1 MEIVVLVS
9 SCGRSISHTESASDV
24 LSHGV
29 GRQVGQDSGD
39 VGQGETCHSVMW
51 MDSKPDTLG
60 GMKTSRFLPVIVGL
74 ALVAT
79 PALASCGG
87 SSTSS
92 DDTTTVISLVP
103 ASKVIDV
110 RTPEEFDEGYVKGAV
125 NIDVS
130 NPNFESQIASLD
142 KDAAYSIYCRSGNR
156 SAVAVDI
163 MRNAGFTNVV
173 DLGAVEE
180 AAQALSLPV
189 VTD

>member
-1 MEIVVLVS
+1 M
-9 SCGRSISHTESASDV
+9 C
-24 LSHGV
+24 V
-29 GRQVGQDSGD
+29 GTR
-39 VGQGETCHSVMW
+39 
-51 MDSKPDTLG
+51 PDTLG
-60 GMKTSRFLPVIVGL
+60 GMKKSRFLPVIVGL
-74 ALVAT
+74 ALVAS
-79 PALASCGG
+79 PGLASCGG

-92 DDTTTVISLVP
+92 EDTTTVISLVP
-103 ASKVIDV
+103 AGKVIDV

>member
-1 MEIVVLVS
+1 MMQTALQ
-9 SCGRSISHTESASDV
+9 T
-24 LSHGV
+24 
-29 GRQVGQDSGD
+29 
-39 VGQGETCHSVMW
+39 
-51 MDSKPDTLG
+51 DTLG
-60 GMKTSRFLPVIVGL
+60 GMKSPRIVAVLAGLILLTSPV
-74 ALVAT
+74 
-79 PALASCGG
+79 LASCG

-92 DDTTTVISLVP
+92 TDDTTTVISLVP
-103 ASKVIDV
+103 AGKVIDV
-110 RTPEEFDEGYVKGAV
+110 RTPEEFAEGYVKGAV

-130 NPNFESQIASLD
+130 NPNFESQIADLD

-156 SAVAVDI
+156 SAAAVEI